1 MMGTP
6 QVNPEKQL
14 IATKL
19 VLREVEVKTPGR
31 AGTGGMYEHPARDK
45 IDYSN
50 PIVKICTGTRWE
62 NRIYFGS
69 KNGDTTPI
77 KHNY

>member
-19 VLREVEVKTPGR
+19 VLREVEVKTPGQ
-31 AGTGGMYEHPARDK
+31 AGTGGKYDHPVK
-45 IDYSN
+45 EKLDYAN
-50 PIVKICTGTRWE
+50 PIEKIFYCE
-62 NRIYFGS
+62 EYPYIYFGS
-69 KNGDTTPI
+69 KNGELTPI
-77 KHNY
+77 KSIK